1 MGTAA
6 GDVSHPFGLEVLY
19 QTRLITI
26 PATEMTQLPVIPL
39 APGENFTIRG
49 QGQGMTTTC
58 VEIINIESKLSLI
71 SIPRKHVIAF
81 IIAEVYVQMYLSKCT
96 L

>member
-71 SIPRKHVIAF
+71 SIPRKHV
-81 IIAEVYVQMYLSKCT
+81 
-96 L
+96 